1 MSIFMWNRIPKLTT
15 SSEVYSSL
23 FWWRMKNTYV
33 AAAVCFVLGLIVTAL
48 FVRIERM
55 PQHQKD
61 AVIRILPLPNAKAE
75 TLEVKKET
83 ATITMED
90 LKTRVA
96 NDETKQVREIGIGRV
111 MNDGQYVELADAWI
125 AYGDT
130 VFLSTEFGEG
140 WEQVAG
146 GVDQIRLGSFIFA
159 TMHRNK
165 SDDTYALVIVGKDRF
180 VVVNG
185 KDPEATAKVW
195 KKAVQEVLTKK

>member
-33 AAAVCFVLGLIVTAL
+33 AAAVCFVIGLVGTAL
-48 FVRIERM
+48 FVRMERM
-55 PQHQKD
+55 PQNQKD

-75 TLEVKKET
+75 TIEVKKET
-83 ATITMED
+83 TAVTMED
-90 LKTRVA
+90 LKTRIS

-111 MNDGQYVELADAWI
+111 IDGQYVELADAWI
-125 AYGDT
+125 AYGQSIH
-130 VFLSTEFGEG
+130 LSTEFGEG

-159 TMHRNK
+159 TIHRNK
-165 SDDTYALVIVGKDRF
+165 PDDTYAAVIVGKDRF